1 MNAELLEVNI
11 KKLKSVFLNIMY
23 SDSQEHVINPSLT
36 ILSDLKNAI
45 NAIFTDNSC
54 IDVIYTFN
62 TDNQFFGIKIN
73 PFMSAQDAVT
83 MLFSDNKM
91 RLVKYQLE
99 LDSKLFEIGL
109 DDEEITAYLLYEIS
123 SMMDSEELFDSIR
136 NNIDYYLTTTD
147 DSITI
152 NDSINYAQLI
162 IFALKDTM
170 YKLSSIMF
178 SDEDYIVSNPVI
190 QAANFAEIIKSA
202 KTKIMNGTSGISVT
216 TKEKQTIILQWMLT
230 MYKNMKINS
239 VIIIDAL
246 KDAALCTG
254 SKLLKK
260 EIDKTIEAVNRI
272 DMAFLPESAN
282 PTKILENGY
291 ESLLELSLF
300 KALKKNGLRS
310 IEDDLYEFAMRVK
323 NCNNADDA
331 YVILRGINSRLGIL
345 DDYIRTEDLKEQERA
360 HWERVAQGYRDLRI
374 ELSKKKFKEKT
385 WGIFMN
391 YNDLDNLDKT
401 SE

>member
-1 MNAELLEVNI
+1 MNADLLDVNI

-23 SDSQEHVINPSLT
+23 SDSQEHVINPSLN

-73 PFMSAQDAVT
+73 PFISAQDAIT

-99 LDSKLFEIGL
+99 LDSKLFEIGM
-109 DDEEITAYLLYEIS
+109 DDEEITAYILYEIS
-123 SMMDSEELFDSIR
+123 SMMDSEELFDNIR
-136 NNIDYYLTTTD
+136 NTIDYHLATTD

-152 NDSINYAQLI
+152 GDSINYAQLI

-170 YKLSSIMF
+170 YKLSSIIF
-178 SDEDYIVSNPVI
+178 AEEDYIVSNPVI
-190 QAANFAEIIKSA
+190 QATNMQEIIKSA
-202 KTKIMNGTSGISVT
+202 KAKIVDGNSGITIS
-216 TKEKQTIILQWMLT
+216 TKDKQTIILQWMLT

-239 VIIIDAL
+239 VIIVDAL

-254 SKLLKK
+254 SKLIKK
-260 EIDKTIEAVNRI
+260 EIEKTIDAVNRI
-272 DMAFLPESAN
+272 DMAYLPESGN
-282 PTKILENGY
+282 IMSVLENSY
-291 ESLLELSLF
+291 ESILELSLF

-310 IEDDLYEFAMRVK
+310 IEDDLYEFAMKVK
-323 NCNNADDA
+323 NCTSADEA
-331 YVILRGINSRLGIL
+331 YLILRGINSRLGIL
-345 DDYIRTEDLKEQERA
+345 DDYIRSEDLKDTEKA
-360 HWERVAQGYRDLRI
+360 HWERVSQAYRDLRV

-401 SE
+401 E